1 MKLLMPLQL
10 LLVFLIWAASAQPLK
25 IGEAAGTID
34 LVSPEGLPV
43 AMNNYSERRG
53 TAVLFLSTRDAG
65 TDAAAESLGTLN
77 QQFRRRRIIPC
88 MLNSL
93 PKLTPP
99 PANSYAGIRT
109 LCVLLPQTAVS
120 PRSFL

>member
-25 IGEAAGTID
+25 IGEAPGTID

-53 TAVLFLSTRDAG
+53 TAVLFY
-65 TDAAAESLGTLN
+65 
-77 QQFRRRRIIPC
+77 
-88 MLNSL
+88 
-93 PKLTPP
+93 P
-99 PANSYAGIRT
+99 PAT
-109 LCVLLPQTAVS
+109 
-120 PRSFL
+120 RSQMRRQSLWER